1 MIMWNCATKKKSRC
15 FHANSLQGLTESLDI
30 IYKRLISRGFAMH
43 SMVLVEE
50 LKIFI
55 LDIVI

>member
-1 MIMWNCATKKKSRC
+1 MPTPYK
-15 FHANSLQGLTESLDI
+15 GLLKAL